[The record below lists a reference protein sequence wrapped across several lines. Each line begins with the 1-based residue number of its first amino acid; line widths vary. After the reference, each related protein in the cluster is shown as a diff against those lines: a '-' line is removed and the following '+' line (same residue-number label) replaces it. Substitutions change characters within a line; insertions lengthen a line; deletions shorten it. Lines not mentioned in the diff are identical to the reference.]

1 VLVGVDDSGHCVR
14 LLGRSR
20 LSCGSESGTVRSTVS
35 RRVVNDGRHV
45 GSGCLVA
52 ELGDDGSECGMA
64 ALGRGGIIGVSTPRD
79 PTIDGTAMRVVPF
92 DRACSGE

>member
-1 VLVGVDDSGHCVR
+1 MLVGVDDSGHCVW
-14 LLGRSR
+14 LLRRSR
-20 LSCGSESGTVRSTVS
+20 LSCGSESGTIRSTVS
-35 RRVVNDGRHV
+35 RRVVNDGWHV

-64 ALGRGGIIGVSTPRD
+64 ALGRGGIIGVSTMAD

-92 DRACSGE
+92 DRTCSGE